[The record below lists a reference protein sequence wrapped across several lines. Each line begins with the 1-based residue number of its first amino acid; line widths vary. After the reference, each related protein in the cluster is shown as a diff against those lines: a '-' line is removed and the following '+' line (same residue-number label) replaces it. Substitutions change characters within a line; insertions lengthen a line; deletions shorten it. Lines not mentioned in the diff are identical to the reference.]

1 MDEDTPVSEDAGF
14 GIGAVS
20 RRLGIPA
27 PTLRTWNLRYGLG
40 PSRRSPGGHRR
51 YGAADVR
58 RLAEMK
64 RLIATGLVP
73 AEAARLALALPDTP
87 AAPPSGA
94 RTTPVP
100 SGGLR
105 TPQPPG
111 GRPARLQVV
120 AALARAAI
128 MLDGRAVAALVEET
142 LAAQGVV
149 WTWEHLFL
157 PALDAVCRGQDA
169 TGSGIDAE
177 HLLSGHLQAALHR
190 LAGDVPPQSDR
201 PDRPDRPVVL
211 ACAEEEQHSLPVH
224 ALAAALAERGV
235 QTRVLGARTPYAAL
249 AHAMRRLGP
258 AAVFVWS
265 QRAETGDTAP
275 LAALPE
281 VRPACRIVIGG
292 RGWQGRAPAGVVR
305 VSTLPDAVAC
315 VMSTLI

>member
-1 MDEDTPVSEDAGF
+1 MDEDTPVSEGDAGF

-73 AEAARLALALPDTP
+73 AEAARLALSLPDTP
-87 AAPPSGA
+87 AAQPPGM
-94 RTTPVP
+94 RTTPLA
-100 SGGLR
+100 SGRR
-105 TPQPPG
+105 TAQPPG
-111 GRPARLQVV
+111 GRPAPRKVV
-120 AALARAAI
+120 AALARAAV

-190 LAGDVPPQSDR
+190 LAGDVPPR
-201 PDRPDRPVVL
+201 ADRPVLL

-235 QTRVLGARTPYAAL
+235 QTRVLGARTPYTAL

-275 LAALPE
+275 LAALPQ
-281 VRPACRIVIGG
+281 VRPACRVVIGG
-292 RGWQGRAPAGVVR
+292 RGWQGRTPAGVVR
-305 VSTLPDAVAC
+305 VATLPDAVAC

>member
-1 MDEDTPVSEDAGF
+1 MDEDTPVSEEDAGF

-73 AEAARLALALPDTP
+73 AEAARLALGLPDTP

-94 RTTPVP
+94 RTAAVP
-100 SGGLR
+100 SGGRR

-111 GRPARLQVV
+111 GRPAPRQVV
-120 AALARAAI
+120 AALARAAV

-190 LAGDVPPQSDR
+190 LAGDVPPRSDR
-201 PDRPDRPVVL
+201 PVLL
-211 ACAEEEQHSLPVH
+211 ACAEEEQHSLAVH

-235 QTRVLGARTPYAAL
+235 QTRVLGARTPYPAL

-275 LAALPE
+275 LAALPQ

-292 RGWQGRAPAGVVR
+292 RGWQGPVPEGVVR
-305 VSTLPDAVAC
+305 VATLPDAVAC

>member
-1 MDEDTPVSEDAGF
+1 MDEDTPVSEGDAGF

-40 PSRRSPGGHRR
+40 PGRRSPGGHRR
-51 YGAADVR
+51 YGDADVR

-73 AEAARLALALPDTP
+73 AEAARLALSLPDP
-87 AAPPSGA
+87 PPPSPLTGGR
-94 RTTPVP
+94 RTSPPVP
-100 SGGLR
+100 R
-105 TPQPPG
+105 KPG
-111 GRPARLQVV
+111 GRPAV
-120 AALARAAI
+120 AALARAATV
-128 MLDGRAVAALVEET
+128 LDGRAVSGLIEET

-149 WTWEHLFL
+149 WTWEHLVL
-157 PALDAVCRGQDA
+157 PAFDAVCRAQDE
-169 TGSGIDAE
+169 TGTGIDAE

-190 LAGDVPPQSDR
+190 LAGDVPPRGD
-201 PDRPDRPVVL
+201 DRPVLL

-224 ALAAALAERGV
+224 ALAAALAEQGV

-249 AHAMRRLGP
+249 ASAMRRLGP

-265 QRAETGDTAP
+265 QRAATGDTAP
-275 LAALPE
+275 LADLPH
-281 VRPACRIVIGG
+281 VRPACRVVIGG
-292 RGWQGRAPAGVVR
+292 LGWRGRPPSGVVR

>member
-1 MDEDTPVSEDAGF
+1 MDEDTPVSEGDAGF

-73 AEAARLALALPDTP
+73 AEAARLALSLPDTP
-87 AAPPSGA
+87 PPPASPTLSAAPSPTPPPTGGRSGA
-94 RTTPVP
+94 R
-100 SGGLR
+100 
-105 TPQPPG
+105 
-111 GRPARLQVV
+111 PAV

-128 MLDGRAVAALVEET
+128 MLDGRAVSGLIEET
-142 LAAQGVV
+142 LSARGVV
-149 WTWEHLFL
+149 WTWEHLVL
-157 PALDAVCRGQDA
+157 PAFDTVCRDQDE
-169 TGSGIDAE
+169 TGTGIDAE

-190 LAGDVPPQSDR
+190 LAGDVPPRAD
-201 PDRPDRPVVL
+201 DRPVLL

-235 QTRVLGARTPYAAL
+235 QTRVLGARTPYGAL

-265 QRAETGDTAP
+265 QRAATGDTAP
-275 LAALPE
+275 LADLPH
-281 VRPACRIVIGG
+281 VRPACQVVIGG
-292 RGWQGRAPAGVVR
+292 LGWLGPTPSGVIR